1 MADRPTYDELFDLLS
16 QLGFIKADPN
26 PWEWVFWHERSDTV
40 LLFSLQGDENTA
52 QPVREADLTSAET
65 HLRGRGLI
73 DRSLAELLGSESRAT
88 ESRR

>member
-40 LLFSLQGDENTA
+40 LLFSLLGEENTA
-52 QPVREADLTSAET
+52 QPVREAGLTTRAFGQRVTAEPLT
-65 HLRGRGLI
+65 TAR
-73 DRSLAELLGSESRAT
+73 
-88 ESRR
+88 